1 MGTDTTTSRIHIAHN
16 RVAQPFSYGGLAV
29 PDPLIQAKALR
40 FIWAR
45 KFRNPNQQLTWVRI
59 LEEQLRECRRPPL
72 AKHGVLGYH
81 EWKTTAVVI
90 DSAFW
95 SQMFHTMAELISLSY
110 EYNRYWHIIP
120 ITGYEM
126 NDFGTMDIS
135 SLSYINPPVKRMVD
149 AGLVNIGQLNESEVG
164 TIDRSSLKTFD
175 QLEQE
180 FSIDIPPLVR
190 NSISAL
196 AVQVRRRY

>member
-1 MGTDTTTSRIHIAHN
+1 M
-16 RVAQPFSYGGLAV
+16 
-29 PDPLIQAKALR
+29 
-40 FIWAR
+40 
-45 KFRNPNQQLTWVRI
+45 
-59 LEEQLRECRRPPL
+59 
-72 AKHGVLGYH
+72 
-81 EWKTTAVVI
+81 VI
-90 DSAFW
+90 DSAFC
-95 SQMFHTMAELISLSY
+95 SQVFHTMAELISLSY

-126 NDFGTMDIS
+126 NDFGMIDIS

>member
-1 MGTDTTTSRIHIAHN
+1 MA
-16 RVAQPFSYGGLAV
+16 
-29 PDPLIQAKALR
+29 
-40 FIWAR
+40 
-45 KFRNPNQQLTWVRI
+45 
-59 LEEQLRECRRPPL
+59 
-72 AKHGVLGYH
+72 
-81 EWKTTAVVI
+81 I

-95 SQMFHTMAELISLSY
+95 SQVFHTMAELISLSH
-110 EYNRYWHIIP
+110 EYDRYWHIIP

-126 NDFGTMDIS
+126 NDFGMMDIS

-149 AGLVNIGQLNESEVG
+149 AGLVNVGQLFNESEVG
-164 TIDRSSLKTFD
+164 IINRSSLKTFA

-196 AVQVRRRY
+196 AVQVRRRYQSSNSYAISPLTTILSLLSVKSSGC